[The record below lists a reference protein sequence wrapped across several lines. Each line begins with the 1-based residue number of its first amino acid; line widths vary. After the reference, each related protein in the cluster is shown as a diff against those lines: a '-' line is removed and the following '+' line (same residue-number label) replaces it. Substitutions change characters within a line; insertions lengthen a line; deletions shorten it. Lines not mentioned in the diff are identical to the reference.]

1 MVPILLK
8 MKYQGY
14 LEQLFSKCSCCG
26 FSRPLQNNYIC
37 FSQQRWW
44 QLSAGDNWRKWN
56 LFWSNFILSRLLH
69 LCTQCCIPLRWLAW
83 LVPSLNLWSI
93 EFATDLTSRVAWSKQ
108 AGVIIKW
115 GGDWDVWK
123 HGRWD
128 QVRRQYCPRFNTT
141 PSRLNRGVYSELNA
155 DAMETQEEVK
165 AKHQTSQLFVQ
176 FDCADSLFQQL
187 WQWWW
192 LLWGWA
198 LVSAVTGC
206 RGTQGTSLCA

>member
-1 MVPILLK
+1 MGSLDLLK
-8 MKYQGY
+8 IIT
-14 LEQLFSKCSCCG
+14 FA
-26 FSRPLQNNYIC
+26 FRN
-37 FSQQRWW
+37 
-44 QLSAGDNWRKWN
+44 SAGGNSVLVAIGKRKWN

-115 GGDWDVWK
+115 GGDWDGKKGVRK

-128 QVRRQYCPRFNTT
+128 QGRRQYCPRFNTT

-176 FDCADSLFQQL
+176 FDLRWCLYVVYSSSCDSDGDCCEDEPWCL
-187 WQWWW
+187 QWLDVGAHRARRCVHSNTVHW
-192 LLWGWA
+192 
-198 LVSAVTGC
+198 T
-206 RGTQGTSLCA
+206 